1 VIIISLF
8 NFNSAKSF
16 RLPVDK
22 TLPIIMIGAG
32 TGIAPY
38 RSFWQERKEDKEN
51 SSVPPDGLN
60 GNKWGEMFLYF
71 GCRYSKLDEL
81 YSDEIEQLVT
91 NGIITSYYR
100 AFSREIDRKKV
111 NLIYYYFF

>member
-1 VIIISLF
+1 
-8 NFNSAKSF
+8 
-16 RLPVDK
+16 
-22 TLPIIMIGAG
+22 MICAG

-51 SSVPPDGLN
+51 SSVPPDGYN

-81 YSDEIEQLVT
+81 YSDEIEQLV
-91 NGIITSYYR
+91 NDDVITSSHS
-100 AFSREIDRKKV
+100 AFSREVGRKKV
-111 NLIYYYFF
+111 SLIKFLLFYFELSFFF